1 MNTVVIVAG
10 GEGSRMGSSIPKQ
23 YLELAGKAMILH
35 TLDKFLQFDPDI
47 IIVLVLAIEHQKY
60 WEAIPSSQKP
70 NKEII
75 ITTGGN
81 TRYESVKN
89 GLSFIENG
97 VITGIHDAV
106 RPFVSIDTIKRCYET
121 ARERGSGIPVIEMD
135 ETIRRVGP
143 EDKSENLDR
152 STLRRVQTPQV
163 FRSEMIKKAY
173 ARSNDPSFT
182 DDASVFE
189 SKYKRV
195 NLVKGNIENIKITS
209 PADYKLASLLMESKR

>member
-10 GEGSRMGSSIPKQ
+10 GEGRRMGSNIPKQ
-23 YLELAGKAMILH
+23 YLELAGKSMILH
-35 TLDKFLQFDPDI
+35 TLDKFLQFDPEI
-47 IIVLVLAIEHQKY
+47 KIVLVLAVEHQKY
-60 WEAIPSSQKP
+60 WEGIPAYQKP
-70 NKEII
+70 TREII
-75 ITTGGN
+75 ITSGGN

-89 GLSFIENG
+89 GLSHIENG

-106 RPFVSIDTIKRCYET
+106 RPFVSIGTIRRCYET
-121 ARERGSGIPVIEMD
+121 AREQGSGIPVIEMD

-143 EDKSENLDR
+143 ENKSGNLDR

-173 ARSNDPSFT
+173 ARSDDPSFT

-189 SKYKRV
+189 SMYKRV
-195 NLVKGNIENIKITS
+195 SLVKGNIENIKITS
-209 PADYKLASLLMESKR
+209 PTDYKLALLLMESKR